1 MTFSSKRFGRALT
14 FFQSPGAWRE
24 AGVKAEITGEKRG
37 VAEIVVP
44 GKLLQ
49 RLVCAGKFLLEF
61 EYDIV
66 VDQSLGT
73 VARNAFRDDIQIFG

>member
-1 MTFSSKRFGRALT
+1 MT
-14 FFQSPGAWRE
+14 FFQSPGAGRE
-24 AGVKAEITGEKRG
+24 AGVKAEITCEKRG

-49 RLVCAGKFLLEF
+49 RFVCAGKFLLEL

-66 VDQSLGT
+66 VDQSLGAVT
-73 VARNAFRDDIQIFG
+73 GNVLRNDIQVLGQ